1 MSYGLVCGV
10 NALELTVELDGND
23 FGVSAR
29 LITADGFLSG
39 SDPANEGAEKHDPF
53 DVEAVAVVL
62 GNVDEALVD
71 DEGRRFADKGG
82 NIDTR
87 QCHKPSATATTKRGI
102 GAMNC
107 LDAALTNV
115 TNRAAL
121 IPFTAPGRDPV
132 TLHLLL
138 ADL

>member
-1 MSYGLVCGV
+1 MR
-10 NALELTVELDGND
+10 ALRLEGND

-29 LITADGFLSG
+29 LIIADGLLSG

-53 DVEAVAVVL
+53 DLEVVAVVL
-62 GNVDEALVD
+62 DDVDEALVD

-87 QCHKPSATATTKRGI
+87 QCHKPSATATTERAEC
-102 GAMNC
+102 AMNC

-115 TNRAAL
+115 NSAAL
-121 IPFTAPGRDPV
+121 IPFTAQERDPV